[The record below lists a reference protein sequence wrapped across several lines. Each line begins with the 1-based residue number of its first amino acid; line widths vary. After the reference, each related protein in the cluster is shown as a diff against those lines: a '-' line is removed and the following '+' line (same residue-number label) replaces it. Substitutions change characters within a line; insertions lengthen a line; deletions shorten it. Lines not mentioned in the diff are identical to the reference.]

1 MTKPGVVGG
10 LTVGMFLAPLS
21 FAKQGSMMGELLSS
35 EGPICLLNL
44 AGSDKLFPS
53 SCARRFFLDIST
65 IIGIVGAF
73 ALMIWAIM
81 MGGPLSIFVDY
92 PSVAIVIGGSVGV
105 IFVHYPFRDVADAVN
120 VAKKTFFHHDTPI
133 GDMIAQLMEFANKAR
148 KEGILALQGAMD
160 KVDDQF
166 LVKAMQMAVDGQEP
180 ETLRSMLNTE
190 IEYIQQ
196 RHEKGGE
203 IFTSLGA
210 YAPAMGMIG
219 TLIGL
224 VQMLQNM
231 SDPSS
236 IGPAMAVALL
246 TTFYGAVIANILC
259 IPMAGK
265 LKMRSQSE
273 ILYKTLIIE
282 GMQSILS
289 GENPRIMEQKL
300 HAFIAPKLRASS
312 FNK

>member
-1 MTKPGVVGG
+1 M
-10 LTVGMFLAPLS
+10 
-21 FAKQGSMMGELLSS
+21 
-35 EGPICLLNL
+35 
-44 AGSDKLFPS
+44 
-53 SCARRFFLDIST
+53 DIST

-203 IFTSLGA
+203 IFSSLGA

-231 SDPSS
+231 NDPSS